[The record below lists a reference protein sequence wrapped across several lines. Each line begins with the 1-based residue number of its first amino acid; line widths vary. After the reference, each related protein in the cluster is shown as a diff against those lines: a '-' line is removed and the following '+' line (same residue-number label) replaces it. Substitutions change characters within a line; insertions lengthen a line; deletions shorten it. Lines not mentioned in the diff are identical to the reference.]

1 MSDEQAAMPPE
12 QDEEL
17 RRIWDQAEHYPP
29 VTTAEIRQM
38 CKSPSAETRLLA
50 LLLMRGEMGDGDPID
65 EFFDSARDLI
75 EDENNNCRW
84 QALIVIGYFID
95 SRPED
100 VWRIIEQYGVSDDDD
115 MRTGVGCV
123 LLEHLLETHFER
135 FFPALREIILA
146 GSTQM
151 THTLTLCYMPYP
163 REHRRMIR
171 ELLTQ
176 VGEDHPMLREDRDE
190 SG

>member
-1 MSDEQAAMPPE
+1 MSNESPSMPPE
-12 QDEEL
+12 RDEQL
-17 RRIWDQAEHYPP
+17 DRVWDQADHHPP
-29 VTTAEIRQM
+29 VTPAELRQM

-65 EFFDSARDLI
+65 EYFDSARDLI

-95 SRPED
+95 SRPDD

-115 MRTGVGCV
+115 MRAGVACV
-123 LLEHLLETHFER
+123 LLEHVLESHFEQ

-146 GSTQM
+146 GSAQM
-151 THTLTLCYMPYP
+151 TDTLMLCAMPDP

-171 ELLTQ
+171 ELLAQ
-176 VGEDHPMLREDRDE
+176 VGEVDPMLREDRDE
-190 SG
+190 SE